1 MEPFAGGVCLR
12 HIYNI
17 IKQIQTTETMNTTF
31 LASVFT
37 MQTFKSLSPAF
48 LTGLGLMFFI
58 NLLLVT
64 VDLQYLR
71 KKRFPQFL
79 VFLAIVFLVNFA
91 FYAMAKV
98 KLEKDA
104 KEKTSKLVQNVLM
117 PDPGP
122 PKREYPFLRK
132 HTIKRDPI
140 AQTYSAVEPDGTA
153 ICLMSGDP
161 PQVYDSS
168 FFLLM
173 QTEGGKLSKTE
184 QMTEMAKFV
193 ILLWYRE
200 SSPAYF
206 ESPQQLADFLIR
218 RHNKIQ
224 KQMGKKIKAILQK
237 ETENE
242 KKNSGKVLPANQIP
256 SLVNA
261 KNGTL
266 RYMLGRISPP
276 QFEKNWEGATEFRL
290 YTYSL
295 RYNEIA
301 EWSFKIMEDGMLE
314 ADKTAYFQATTNPSS
329 DAVAK

>member
-1 MEPFAGGVCLR
+1 
-12 HIYNI
+12 
-17 IKQIQTTETMNTTF
+17 
-31 LASVFT
+31 
-37 MQTFKSLSPAF
+37 
-48 LTGLGLMFFI
+48 MFFI

-71 KKRFPQFL
+71 RKRFPQFM
-79 VFLAIVFLVNFA
+79 VFLILVLFVNWA
-91 FYAMAKV
+91 FYAMAKI

-104 KEKTSKLVQNVLM
+104 REKTANLVQDVLM

-122 PKREYPFLRK
+122 PKRDYPFLEK
-132 HTIKRDPI
+132 QTIMRDPM

-153 ICLMSGDP
+153 VCLMSGDP

-173 QTEGGKLSKTE
+173 QKEGRKLQKNE
-184 QMTEMAKFV
+184 QMLEMAKFV

-206 ESPQQLADFLIR
+206 ENPKQLANFLAR
-218 RHNKIQ
+218 RQNKTQ
-224 KQMGKKIKAILQK
+224 KQLGKRIYAILQK
-237 ETENE
+237 ETEKE
-242 KKNSGKVLPANQIP
+242 KKISGKTIPPNQIP

-266 RYMLGRISPP
+266 RYMMGRISPP
-276 QFEKNWEGATEFRL
+276 QYKKDWEGATEFKL

-301 EWSFKIMEDGMLE
+301 EWNFKIKEDGTLE
-314 ADKTAYFQATTNPSS
+314 ADKTAYFQATTSPSS

>member
-1 MEPFAGGVCLR
+1 
-12 HIYNI
+12 
-17 IKQIQTTETMNTTF
+17 
-31 LASVFT
+31 
-37 MQTFKSLSPAF
+37 
-48 LTGLGLMFFI
+48 MFFI

-71 KKRFPQFL
+71 KKRIPQFL
-79 VFLAIVFLVNFA
+79 LFLAIIFFVNWA
-91 FYAMAKV
+91 FYGMAKI

-104 KEKTSKLVQNVLM
+104 KEKTSKLIQDVLM

-122 PKREYPFLRK
+122 PKRDYPFLK
-132 HTIKRDPI
+132 KQTIMREPM
-140 AQTYSAVEPDGTA
+140 AQTYSAVESDGTA
-153 ICLMSGDP
+153 LCLMSGDP

-173 QTEGGKLSKTE
+173 QKEGRKLQKNE
-184 QMTEMAKFV
+184 QMLEMAKFV
-193 ILLWYRE
+193 VLLWYKE

-206 ESPQQLADFLIR
+206 ESPQQLASFLTR
-218 RHNKIQ
+218 RHNNTQ
-224 KQMGKKIKAILQK
+224 KQLGKRIKAILQK
-237 ETENE
+237 ETAKE
-242 KKNSGKVLPANQIP
+242 KKISGKTLPANRIP

-261 KNGTL
+261 KKGTL
-266 RYMLGRISPP
+266 RYILGKISPP
-276 QFEKNWEGATEFRL
+276 QFEKDWEGASEFRL

-301 EWSFKIMEDGMLE
+301 QWSFKIKEDGTLE